1 MPKILLIETSTEV
14 CSVGISDNGR
24 VVSLREKR
32 DHKSHASSLALFIEQ
47 ALSDAAM
54 QPQMLD
60 AVAVSSGP
68 GSYTGLRIGVST
80 AKGMC
85 YGLNIPLIAVD
96 TLHALAV
103 GFAAENQKA
112 IGHNDLII
120 PMIDARR
127 MEVYAAS
134 FDNTGGRINATEAII
149 LNEHS
154 FSYNASGRI
163 WLLGDGAAKTSELFA
178 DRGEMQIMRDFL
190 PSARHMASLAFSAFK
205 KEQFADLAYFEPFYL
220 KDFVAGIPKVKGLK

>member
-14 CSVGISDNGR
+14 CSVGISDNGH

-32 DHKSHASSLALFIEQ
+32 DQKSHASSLALFIEQ

-96 TLHALAV
+96 TLQALAM

-112 IGHNDLII
+112 TGQNDLII

-134 FDNTGGRINATEAII
+134 FDNTGDRINATEAII
-149 LNEHS
+149 LNEHT
-154 FSYNASGRI
+154 FSNQTSGRI
-163 WLLGDGAAKTSELFA
+163 WLLGDGAAKTAELFA
-178 DRGEMQIMRDFL
+178 DRAEMKIMRDFL
-190 PSARHMASLAFSAFK
+190 PSARYMASLAFSAFK
-205 KEQFADLAYFEPFYL
+205 KEEFADLAYFEPFYL